1 MLTLD
6 ASLRIPSH
14 VAFTFADQD
23 AVLLNTRTNQY
34 YSLDEV
40 GARLWSL
47 LNEGKQ
53 LMESYQALLEEYDVE
68 PAQLEQDLLELVSG
82 LVENG
87 LVEIAQE

>member
-6 ASLRIPSH
+6 TRLYIPAY
-14 VAFTFADQD
+14 VVFTFADQD
-23 AVLLNTRTNQY
+23 AVLLNTRTNYY

-68 PAQLEQDLLELVSG
+68 PAQLEQDLLELISG